1 MATSDDVATALHE
14 YADDARVPHLHKYFR
29 AGPGGYGEGDEFIG
43 ARVPEIRSVAKR
55 FADLP
60 LAEVEVLLTDPIHEY
75 RLAGLFILNG
85 RFARAAEIGDVA
97 EQRQLIDRYL
107 AAVRAGRVNNWDLV
121 DASAYHLLGRWLAER
136 PRDPLFALAG
146 SESLWQRRVAVIAT
160 LHFIRAGDPST
171 TLALAERL
179 LDDPEDLIHKAVGWM
194 LREVGNRVSEQ
205 TLLTFLETHAAAMPR
220 TMLSYATERLDPD
233 VRARLRDL
241 RSDP

>member
-1 MATSDDVATALHE
+1 MVTADDVAAALDE
-14 YADDARVPHLHKYFR
+14 YADESRVPQLHRYFR
-29 AGPGGYGEGDEFIG
+29 AVPGGYGEGDEFIG
-43 ARVPEIRSVAKR
+43 ARVPEVRSVAKR
-55 FADLP
+55 FAELP
-60 LAEVEVLLTDPIHEY
+60 LGEVETLLSDRIHEH

-85 RFARAAEIGDVA
+85 GFARAIKTGAVD
-97 EQRQLIDRYL
+97 EQQQVVDCYL

-121 DASAYHLLGRWLAER
+121 DASAYHLLGPWLADR
-136 PRDPLFALAG
+136 PRDLLFTLAA

-160 LHFIRAGDPST
+160 LHFIRTGDPST

-205 TLLTFLETHAAAMPR
+205 TLLTFLETHAPAMPR

-241 RSDP
+241 RQGP